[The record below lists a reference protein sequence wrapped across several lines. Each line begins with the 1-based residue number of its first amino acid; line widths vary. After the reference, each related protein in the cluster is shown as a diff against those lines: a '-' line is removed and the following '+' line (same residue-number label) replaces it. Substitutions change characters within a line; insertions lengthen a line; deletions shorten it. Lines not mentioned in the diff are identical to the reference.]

1 MKAEY
6 PWLAEYDKPECWN
19 NFSPV
24 YFQTFPFPFGLY
36 FNLND
41 NKLRKFLKNQKGKT
55 VDLGCG
61 NGRFL
66 AYADLGVDFSKTM
79 IKRAKKTGKQ
89 VILASLLHLPLRDKS
104 FDTAF
109 MVDTSGVIN
118 PTKRETA
125 YSEAKRVSETF
136 YDFLAHDRTFIPF
149 LLSIFQR
156 ISLPIRFTAPL
167 VLLLSFPIDRVRK
180 LAISHGHFTD
190 S

>member
-1 MKAEY
+1 
-6 PWLAEYDKPECWN
+6 
-19 NFSPV
+19 
-24 YFQTFPFPFGLY
+24 
-36 FNLND
+36 
-41 NKLRKFLKNQKGKT
+41 

>member
-6 PWLAEYDKPECWN
+6 PWLAEYDKPDCWN

-41 NKLRKFLKNQKGKT
+41 NKLRRFLKNQKGKT

-66 AYADLGVDFSKTM
+66 AYADVGVDFSKAM
-79 IKRAKKTGKQ
+79 LKRAKRAGKQ
-89 VILASLLHLPLRDKS
+89 VVLASLLHLPFRDKS

-118 PTKRETA
+118 PTKREAA
-125 YSEAKRVSETF
+125 YSEAKRTSENF

-156 ISLPIRFTAPL
+156 IALPIRLTAPL